1 MKRTTLFGIALFASV
16 AFSAGLVLAA
26 DPTLTEVYRAA
37 ESGNLKQAESMMD
50 QVLRD
55 HPNSAKAHFVEAE
68 ILAKEGK
75 LEMSRAELGTAERLA
90 PGLPFAK
97 PGAVTELTQ
106 RLNGPAVRQAPVAAP
121 MTVAPVAPAA
131 NFPWGMVLVGL
142 ALIAAAIFFF
152 RNLNRPRVYPAS
164 PQGYAPGP
172 SSYGPGGYPQQPAGP
187 GGYPQPVGP
196 MGSGGIGSGIL
207 GGLATGA
214 AVGAGMVAG
223 EALMHNVFGG
233 GSGSAHAAEAPRPL
247 PANDYQ
253 PLPDANYDLGGNDFG
268 VSDAGSWDD
277 GSSGGGGSD
286 DWG

>member
-1 MKRTTLFGIALFASV
+1 MKRTILSGIALIAAV
-16 AFSAGLVLAA
+16 ALSAAPVLAA

-37 ESGNLKQAESMMD
+37 ESGNLKQAEGMME

-97 PGAVTELTQ
+97 AGSVTELTQ
-106 RLNGPAVRQAPVAAP
+106 RLNSPAARQPPAAAPVP
-121 MTVAPVAPAA
+121 G
-131 NFPWGMVLVGL
+131 FPWGLFLVGL
-142 ALIAAAIFFF
+142 AVVAAAILFF
-152 RNLNRPRVYPAS
+152 RQLNGPRIYPAG
-164 PQGYAPGP
+164 PPGYAPAQAG
-172 SSYGPGGYPQQPAGP
+172 YGPGGYPQQAYGP
-187 GGYPQPVGP
+187 GMGPVGP
-196 MGSGGIGSGIL
+196 MGGGGIGSGIL

-223 EALMHNVFGG
+223 EALMHEVFGG
-233 GSGSAHAAEAPRPL
+233 GSAHAAEAPRPA
-247 PANDYQ
+247 PGNDYQ
-253 PLPDANYDLGGNDFG
+253 PIPDANYDLGGNDFG

-277 GSSGGGGSD
+277 ASSGGDSG

>member
-1 MKRTTLFGIALFASV
+1 MKRTTLFAVALLAIV
-16 AFSAGLVLAA
+16 AFSAGSVLAA

-37 ESGNLKQAESMMD
+37 ETGNLKQAEGMMD
-50 QVLRD
+50 QVLKD

-97 PGAVTELTQ
+97 PGAVSELTQ
-106 RLNGPAVRQAPVAAP
+106 RLNATVARQAPSAAP
-121 MTVAPVAPAA
+121 MSVTAAAPASS
-131 NFPWGMVLVGL
+131 FPWGLLLVGL
-142 ALIAAAIFFF
+142 ALFAAAIYFF
-152 RNLNRPRVYPAS
+152 RNLNRPRVYPAGPNYS
-164 PQGYAPGP
+164 PASAG
-172 SSYGPGGYPQQPAGP
+172 YGPGGYPQQTYGP
-187 GGYPQPVGP
+187 GMGPVGP
-196 MGSGGIGSGIL
+196 MGGGGIGSGIL

-223 EALMHNVFGG
+223 EALMHEVFGG
-233 GSGSAHAAEAPRPL
+233 GNAHAAEAPRLAPN
-247 PANDYQ
+247 NDYQ

-277 GSSGGGGSD
+277 ASAAGGGSD

>member
-1 MKRTTLFGIALFASV
+1 MKRTTLFGIALVAAV
-16 AFSAGLVLAA
+16 AFSTSSVLAA
-26 DPTLTEVYRAA
+26 DPTLNEVYRAA
-37 ESGNLKQAESMMD
+37 ESGNLKQAEGMMD
-50 QVLRD
+50 QVLKD

-97 PGAVTELTQ
+97 PGAVSELTQ
-106 RLNGPAVRQAPVAAP
+106 RLNGAAARQAPVAAVP
-121 MTVAPVAPAA
+121 MSVTPAAPASS
-131 NFPWGMVLVGL
+131 FPWGLTLVGL
-142 ALIAAAIFFF
+142 ALVTAAIIFF
-152 RNLNRPRVYPAS
+152 RNLRRPRVYPAG
-164 PQGYAPGP
+164 PQGYAPAPAG
-172 SSYGPGGYPQQPAGP
+172 YGPGGYPQQAYGP
-187 GGYPQPVGP
+187 GMGPVGP
-196 MGSGGIGSGIL
+196 MGGGGGGMGSGIL

-223 EALMHNVFGG
+223 EALMHNVLGG
-233 GSGSAHAAEAPRPL
+233 GSAHASEAARLAPG
-247 PANDYQ
+247 NDYQ

-277 GSSGGGGSD
+277 ASSGGGSD